1 MAITKLSTARAMRAP
16 RPQRRGVGR
25 PRGTGAQIVFEK
37 LRERI
42 LSLELAPHAD
52 IDELDLVK
60 EFKVSRTPV
69 REALIR
75 LSSEGLVELLP
86 NKGPRV
92 ASLDANEV
100 PQILEALELAQRTV
114 NHWAAERRTEQHLR
128 TMSECCAE
136 FTKAMTVDDTRAMSE
151 TNKLFHIAIGRAC
164 GNALIES
171 WYESLLNSSM
181 RLARTAYEQGPLK
194 SAAYKQ
200 YFAKVDAEHRAMV
213 DAITRRDA
221 AGAEQL
227 GRQHAMLFRER
238 VVHYLSESRAD
249 EITVSPPENI

>member
-1 MAITKLSTARAMRAP
+1 MAVSKLVVARGKSGGKPKRN
-16 RPQRRGVGR
+16 GVGR
-25 PRGTGAQIVFEK
+25 PRGTGAQMVFDK

-114 NHWAAERRTEQHLR
+114 
-128 TMSECCAE
+128 
-136 FTKAMTVDDTRAMSE
+136 
-151 TNKLFHIAIGRAC
+151 
-164 GNALIES
+164 
-171 WYESLLNSSM
+171 
-181 RLARTAYEQGPLK
+181 
-194 SAAYKQ
+194 
-200 YFAKVDAEHRAMV
+200 
-213 DAITRRDA
+213 
-221 AGAEQL
+221 
-227 GRQHAMLFRER
+227 
-238 VVHYLSESRAD
+238 
-249 EITVSPPENI
+249 